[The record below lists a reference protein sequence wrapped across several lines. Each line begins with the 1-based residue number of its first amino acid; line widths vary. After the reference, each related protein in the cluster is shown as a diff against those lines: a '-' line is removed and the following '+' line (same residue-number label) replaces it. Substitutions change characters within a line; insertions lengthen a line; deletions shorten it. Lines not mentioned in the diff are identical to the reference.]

1 MQLFKN
7 MEVILMLAFGIV
19 CATVALRPAGTGN
32 TATAAPAAAHAA
44 TLAANTTYAAHAPTG
59 AAMPTVRV
67 TGRRLSLEEK
77 RTAVSSVD

>member
-19 CATVALRPAGTGN
+19 CATVALRPAGAGN
-32 TATAAPAAAHAA
+32 PAQAAPAAAHAA
-44 TLAANTTYAAHAPTG
+44 TLAANTAFTAHNGTD
-59 AAMPTVRV
+59 AAMPTVRII
-67 TGRRLSLEEK
+67 GRRPTLEEK